1 MVWQPDSPVPPFLLE
16 RFNELLELLGGEVR
30 REEVEEAVEV
40 AVVAEVIEELP
51 PSEPETPAFS
61 EGIIWMHVLYMYLYM
76 YEYVLYWA
84 VSIIVQ

>member
-1 MVWQPDSPVPPFLLE
+1 MVWQPDSPVPPFSLE

-51 PSEPETPAFS
+51 PSEPDTPAFS
-61 EGIIWMHVLYMYLYM
+61 EGII
-76 YEYVLYWA
+76 
-84 VSIIVQ
+84 

>member
-1 MVWQPDSPVPPFLLE
+1 MPPFSLE

-40 AVVAEVIEELP
+40 AEVAEVIEELP

-61 EGIIWMHVLYMYLYM
+61 EGII
-76 YEYVLYWA
+76 
-84 VSIIVQ
+84 